1 MKTFKP
7 FGQYPNW
14 QKKQLTFSKGL
25 SLSLLMF
32 LSLGCEKT
40 AEMAAEES
48 LFKVAAV
55 SSTQAVAADE
65 TFYMAVIP
73 DTQYYTDAGSG
84 HNGTMQMFIN
94 QIDWIVDNKTA
105 LNIQYVAHLG
115 DITNWG
121 DRKNTDGTWYRDEW
135 SKANTQI
142 TRLETANIPYGLAVG
157 NHDQYCNGDAG
168 SGATNDGYGSYF
180 GKDRYYGI
188 KSWYGNAYGSSNNND
203 NHYDR
208 ITVFGQKYL
217 IMYIEYNQ
225 EGNQTQS
232 DYPGCPAVPVYSP
245 TIEASVTAW
254 ANTVIQ
260 ANTDHKVIIVSH
272 SVLNPHK
279 TGVTLHD
286 NQHRDLVGAGPDN
299 LPGTFTKQGQK
310 IYDLIAKPNTNV
322 FMMLGGHVTGEGYRV
337 ENQNGH
343 VVKAF
348 VSDYQGRPNGG
359 NGYMRILKF
368 NKTASTIEIRT
379 IQPLPGANG
388 EELDADSKF
397 TVNMYN

>member
-1 MKTFKP
+1 MKTLTLNGLTHVWPGAIFSVS
-7 FGQYPNW
+7 
-14 QKKQLTFSKGL
+14 KKL
-25 SLSLLMF
+25 SLALLLSVSIACKKAPEETLQAKLHNKSAVNGAQSL
-32 LSLGCEKT
+32 
-40 AEMAAEES
+40 
-48 LFKVAAV
+48 
-55 SSTQAVAADE
+55 AADE
-65 TFYMAVIP
+65 TFYLAVIP
-73 DTQYYTDAGSG
+73 DTQYYTDAASG

-121 DRKNTDGTWYRDEW
+121 DRKNADGSWYRDEW

-168 SGATNDGYGSYF
+168 SGATNDGYGAYF
-180 GKDRYYGI
+180 GKDRYYGV
-188 KSWYGNAYGSSNNND
+188 KPWYGNAYGSSNNND
-203 NHYDR
+203 NHYDLF
-208 ITVFGQKYL
+208 TVFGQKYL
-217 IMYIEYNQ
+217 VMFIEYNQ

-232 DYPGCPAVPVYSP
+232 DYPGCPSVPVYSP
-245 TIEASVTAW
+245 TIEAGVTVW

-260 ANTDHKVIIVSH
+260 ANTDRKVIIVSH

-279 TGVTLHD
+279 TGVTAHD
-286 NQHRDLVGAGPDN
+286 NQHRSLVGVGPDN

-310 IYDLIAKPNTNV
+310 IYDLIAKPNPNV
-322 FMMLGGHVTGEGYRV
+322 FLMLGGHVTGEGYRV

-348 VSDYQGRPNGG
+348 VSDYQDRPNGG

-368 NKTASTIEIRT
+368 NKTAGTIDIRT

-397 TVNMYN
+397 TVSMYN